1 MTDTANNLEELLRA
15 EYERH
20 VARLTKLRRAA
31 AAERRRVDAKVVD
44 LLRETKP
51 DLYARLAEQ
60 AVQSLAAEKAKRSNR
75 AKSAAPQEAP
85 APEPPTSQAPAPA
98 STGGV
103 SWNG

>member
-1 MTDTANNLEELLRA
+1 MNNLDELIETERKRA
-15 EYERH
+15 A
-20 VARLTKLRRAA
+20 ARIAKLRRAA
-31 AAERRRVDAKVVD
+31 AAEQRRVDAKVVD

-60 AVQSLAAEKAKRSNR
+60 AVQSLAAEKAKRSKR
-75 AKSAAPQEAP
+75 AKSAAPPEAP
-85 APEPPTSQAPAPA
+85 APEPPTSQATASA

>member
-1 MTDTANNLEELLRA
+1 MNNLDELIETERKRA
-15 EYERH
+15 A
-20 VARLTKLRRAA
+20 ARIAKLRRAA
-31 AAERRRVDAKVVD
+31 AAEQRRVDAKVVD

-85 APEPPTSQAPAPA
+85 APEPPASQASAPA